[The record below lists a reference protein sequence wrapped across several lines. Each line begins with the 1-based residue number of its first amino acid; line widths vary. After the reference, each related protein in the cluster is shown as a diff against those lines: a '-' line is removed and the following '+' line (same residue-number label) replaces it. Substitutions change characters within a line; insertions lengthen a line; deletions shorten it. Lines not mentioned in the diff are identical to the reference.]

1 MVDLE
6 RGKEKEEEEGFCV
19 PTTMQIM
26 TLDIAGFISFPSKS
40 GMQVSKG

>member
-1 MVDLE
+1 MMDLE
-6 RGKEKEEEEGFCV
+6 GGKEEEEEGFCV

-26 TLDIAGFISFPSKS
+26 ALDMAGFISFPSKS